1 MSEKKRILLVDH
13 DAAFVASQEAWLKQ
27 NGYAVLVATDGAGA
41 LATAK
46 AEKPDLMVLEIMLA
60 TETEGIEISRQIA
73 EIPELKSMP
82 VMIVTGLRK
91 AWNLTCSLEP
101 DANWLPVRI
110 VLEKPVPPDV
120 MLQEIQRLLP

>member
-1 MSEKKRILLVDH
+1 MSEKKRILLVDK
-13 DAAFVASQEAWLKQ
+13 DAAYVASLETWLKQ
-27 NGYAVLVATDGAGA
+27 NGYAVLVASDGAGA
-41 LATAK
+41 LAMAK
-46 AEKPDLMVLEIMLA
+46 AEKPDLMVLEVMLA

-82 VMIVTGLRK
+82 VMVVTGLRK

-110 VLEKPVPPDV
+110 VLEKPVTRDV
-120 MLQEIQRLLP
+120 MLKEIQRLLP